1 MGRSLAKVS
10 IIIPAYN
17 TSQYIA
23 ETLDSV
29 FAQTFKDYEVIVIN
43 DGSPDTPE
51 LEKVLQPY
59 RDRILYLKQENRG
72 LAGARNTGVRHAQGK
87 YVAFL
92 DSDDC
97 WFPEFLESQLGLL
110 EGAGVPDLVY
120 ADSLDVGNAPGH
132 PHRFMEANPSRGVPT
147 FESLLVGKCVVV
159 VSCVVARKQ
168 ALIDAGLFD
177 ERLRSVEDYDLWL
190 RVAHRGGRIAYQEKV
205 LAKRRVRPDSL
216 SAAAVRMKECHLQV
230 LEKLDKTLELSKG
243 TRSLI
248 RRHIALVQANL
259 ELAKGKDCL
268 AAGRHAEA
276 REHFSA
282 ANAYFRSLKLR
293 FAVGLLC
300 YAPDLAPAVVR
311 AWYSILRAYRAALE
325 QLRKRRQDLAPP
337 PSAVAD
343 CTNPAGSGRQQKGF
357 E

>member
-1 MGRSLAKVS
+1 V
-10 IIIPAYN
+10 IIPAYN

-23 ETLDSV
+23 DTLDSV

-51 LEKVLQPY
+51 LEKALQPY

-72 LAGARNTGVRHAQGK
+72 LAGARNTGIRHAQGK

-97 WFPEFLESQLGLL
+97 WYPDFLESQVKLL
-110 EGAGVPDLVY
+110 EGAGSPDLVY
-120 ADSLDVGNAPGH
+120 ADSLEVGNAPGL
-132 PHRFMEANPSRGVPT
+132 PHRFMEANPSRGEPT

-159 VSCVVARKQ
+159 VSCAVARRQ
-168 ALIDAGLFD
+168 VLIDAGLFD

-190 RVAHRGGRIAYQEKV
+190 RVAHRGGRITYQEKV

-216 SAAAVRMKECHLQV
+216 SADAVRMKEYHLQV
-230 LEKLDKTLELSKG
+230 LEKLDKTLALSQK
-243 TRSLI
+243 TRSLLH
-248 RRHIALVQANL
+248 RHIELVQARL
-259 ELAKGKDCL
+259 ELAKGKNCL

-276 REHFSA
+276 REHLST
-282 ANAYFRSLKLR
+282 ANAYFRSLKLHLT
-293 FAVGLLC
+293 VSLLA
-300 YAPDLAPAVVR
+300 YAPNFAPTLVR
-311 AWYSILRAYRAALE
+311 AWYSVLGAYRGARNRFRKQRQAL
-325 QLRKRRQDLAPP
+325 AGP

-343 CTNPAGSGRQQKGF
+343 CTTPAGSGRERKGF
-357 E
+357 Q

>member
-10 IIIPAYN
+10 VIIPAYN
-17 TSQYIA
+17 TAQYIA

-72 LAGARNTGVRHAQGK
+72 LAGARNTGIRHAQGK

-97 WFPEFLESQLGLL
+97 WFPEFLKSQLELL

-120 ADSLDVGNAPGH
+120 ADSLEVGVAPGL

-147 FESLLVGKCVVV
+147 FERLLVGKCVVV

-190 RVAHRGGRIAYQEKV
+190 RVAHRGGRITYKEKV

-216 SAAAVRMKECHLQV
+216 SAVAVRMKEYHLQV
-230 LEKLDKTLELSKG
+230 LEKLDETLALSKE
-243 TRSLI
+243 TRSLLH
-248 RRHIALVQANL
+248 RHIALVQANL
-259 ELAKGKDCL
+259 ELARGKDCL

-276 REHFSA
+276 REHLSA

-293 FAVGLLC
+293 LAVGLLC
-300 YAPDLAPAVVR
+300 YAPNFAPAVVR
-311 AWYSILRAYRAALE
+311 AWYSILHAYRVALE
-325 QLRKRRQDLAPP
+325 QLRGRRQDLPLP
-337 PSAVAD
+337 PSAVTD
-343 CTNPAGSGRQQKGF
+343 PTNAAGDRPLPKGSQ
-357 E
+357 